1 MFPLC
6 CKSLFYCF
14 VILQPDHDDGDAAD
28 ADDAD
33 ADANDDDDDVHVD
46 DDDVYD
52 DIEEYERDTDVLA
65 MAWLTTPCLSAYCL
79 GKEIFRGKHSGTGDI

>member
-1 MFPLC
+1 MFALR

-14 VILQPDHDDGDAAD
+14 VILQPDHHADAD
-28 ADDAD
+28 ADDGAD
-33 ADANDDDDDVHVD
+33 ADDDLDDDDDVHVD

-65 MAWLTTPCLSAYCL
+65 IAWLTTPCLSAYCL
-79 GKEIFRGKHSGTGDI
+79 GKEILRGRHSEKMG